1 MAADVPAQLTRYARA
16 WSRSEG
22 RRVARRVLVGG
33 LLALVAVVAVHR
45 LGPGLAWVERLEGH
59 PLRALAA
66 VVAVAAAAVVVGRL
80 VALDR
85 RPAGRRLARHLDD
98 RLALRDATDAALSR
112 VDVVDPA
119 LAAVVDASAA
129 AGLASADP
137 ARLWRAGP
145 SRARLPVALAALALV
160 LLWLPGVFGVG
171 GRGAGR
177 GTDVG
182 PGHRPV
188 ARPPDAGPAL
198 TPDEA
203 DRWLAEHGRL
213 ELEVPDPKGAWN
225 AWVARFRTTAPLPEG
240 FEGAYDVVVDGRVPA
255 GPIGVTGAEAGRTAN
270 VATDVKADAH
280 PDAKAALKPGR
291 HEVRL
296 VLRPTRGPWRLPLTS
311 PPVEVVVPPP
321 DGGGGDGEKPPPT
334 PPPPAPP
341 PPEPPP
347 PTPPPPEPPPP
358 PPPPK
363 PPDAPGGEPPPDVRF
378 HDEAVE
384 PLTREGEKVRK
395 DEALVAV
402 PDANAGASRPR
413 AVPLAEALADLDR
426 VVERAV
432 REERVAPADR
442 AWLKRYL
449 EALRAAAAPR

>member
-1 MAADVPAQLTRYARA
+1 M
-16 WSRSEG
+16 
-22 RRVARRVLVGG
+22 ARRVLVGG
-33 LLALVAVVAVHR
+33 LLALVGVVAVHR

-66 VVAVAAAAVVVGRL
+66 VLAVGIVAALAGRL
-80 VALDR
+80 VAIDR
-85 RPAGRRLARHLDD
+85 RPVGRRLARHLDD

-112 VDVVDPA
+112 LDVVDPA

-137 ARLWRAGP
+137 ARLWKAGP
-145 SRARLPVALAALALV
+145 ARARLPMVLAALALV
-160 LLWLPGVFGVG
+160 LLLLPGVLGFG

-182 PGHRPV
+182 PGYRPV
-188 ARPPDAGPAL
+188 ATTPDDGSAL

-213 ELEVPDPKGAWN
+213 DLEVPDPEGAWN
-225 AWVARFRTTAPLPEG
+225 AWVARFRTTAPLPKG

-255 GPIGVTGAEAGRTAN
+255 GPIGVTGAEAGRVAN
-270 VATDVKADAH
+270 VATDVKADKH
-280 PDAKAALKPGR
+280 PDVRVALKPGR

-321 DGGGGDGEKPPPT
+321 DGGGGAGDKPPPT

-347 PTPPPPEPPPP
+347 APPPPEPPPPPPP

-363 PPDAPGGEPPPDVRF
+363 PPDAPGGEPPPDVQF

-384 PLTREGEKVRK
+384 PLTREGEKVHK

-402 PDANAGASRPR
+402 PDANAGTSRPR
-413 AVPLAEALADLDR
+413 AVPLAEALDDLDR